1 MNHTIQECVYLL
13 ELLPEKEQ
21 ELALTFIQKLVLAWD
36 PNYTKVSINEK
47 NALNMAEQELK
58 NKETTLHNE
67 IDWN

>member
-1 MNHTIQECVYLL
+1 MNHTIQECISLL

-21 ELALTFIQKLVLAWD
+21 DFALTFIQKLVLAWD
-36 PNYTKVSINEK
+36 PNYTKVSSDEK
-47 NALNMAEQELK
+47 NALTMAEQELK